1 VFGADYQ
8 EEKEMANMLN
18 CSLGSF
24 PMKYLGISI
33 SDHNINSVIS
43 EPILEKMGKMLDP
56 WKGKHLPSGGGGRLI
71 LTNSCLISLPM
82 YCMGF
87 YLLPKEFHYKM
98 NSIRSNFFW
107 QGAEKKKCYHMAKW
121 EMVTRPKDQGRLDIL
136 DSRLMNEC
144 LLVKSIWKIAQGSN
158 GTWFKLIKGKY
169 MSKGIFSCHRIEMR
183 LNFGKGCTRLN
194 TYSNGCY

>member
-1 VFGADYQ
+1 
-8 EEKEMANMLN
+8 
-18 CSLGSF
+18 
-24 PMKYLGISI
+24 
-33 SDHNINSVIS
+33 
-43 EPILEKMGKMLDP
+43 
-56 WKGKHLPSGGGGRLI
+56 
-71 LTNSCLISLPM
+71 
-82 YCMGF
+82 
-87 YLLPKEFHYKM
+87 M